1 MIIIFGKYCF
11 GVMDMESNEKGAY
24 RTKQREIILDY
35 LKKCQDG
42 HVTIDEVTD
51 HLKNEGNKVGR
62 TTIYRYMEKLADEGF
77 LRKYYIEEG
86 VGACYQYQGDDV
98 SCRNHFHLKCVK
110 CGKLFHVSCDF
121 LQQIEE
127 HVYEHHHFLVDNSK
141 TVLYGICEDCQA
153 GMGDEP
159 NTHHGECGCGHE
171 HDDDNKTGRG
181 E

>member
-1 MIIIFGKYCF
+1 
-11 GVMDMESNEKGAY
+11 MESNEKGAY

-51 HLKNEGNKVGR
+51 HLKSEGNKVGR

-86 VGACYQYQGDDV
+86 VGACYQYQGN
-98 SCRNHFHLKCVK
+98 SESACRSHFHLKCVK
-110 CGKLFHVSCDF
+110 CGRLFHVSCDF

-127 HVYEHHHFLVDNSK
+127 HVYDHHHFLVDNSK
-141 TVLYGICEDCQA
+141 TVLYGICEACQK
-153 GMGDEP
+153 DEQDY
-159 NTHHGECGCGHE
+159 E
-171 HDDDNKTGRG
+171 NKTGIG

>member
-1 MIIIFGKYCF
+1 
-11 GVMDMESNEKGAY
+11 MENNEKGAY

-86 VGACYQYQGDDV
+86 VGACYQYQGEDTA
-98 SCRNHFHLKCVK
+98 CRNHFHLKCVK
-110 CGKLFHVSCDF
+110 CGRLFHVSCDF

-141 TVLYGICEDCQA
+141 TVLYGVCEACQKDT
-153 GMGDEP
+153 DEDIG
-159 NTHHGECGCGHE
+159 THHGGCSCGHV
-171 HDDDNKTGRG
+171 HNSDNKTGRG

>member
-1 MIIIFGKYCF
+1 MFLKYCF
-11 GVMDMESNEKGAY
+11 GVMNMEGNEKGAY

-51 HLKNEGNKVGR
+51 HLKSEGNKVGR

-86 VGACYQYQGDDV
+86 VGACYQYQGN
-98 SCRNHFHLKCVK
+98 SESACRNHFHLRCVK
-110 CGKLFHVSCDF
+110 CGRLFHVSCDF

-141 TVLYGICEDCQA
+141 TVLYGICEACQK
-153 GMGDEP
+153 DEQ
-159 NTHHGECGCGHE
+159 NDE
-171 HDDDNKTGRG
+171 NKTGRG

>member
-1 MIIIFGKYCF
+1 
-11 GVMDMESNEKGAY
+11 MESNEKGAY

-86 VGACYQYQGDDV
+86 VGACYQYQGN
-98 SCRNHFHLKCVK
+98 SESACRSHFHLKCVK
-110 CGKLFHVSCDF
+110 CGRLFHVSCDF

-141 TVLYGICEDCQA
+141 TVLYGICEDCQRQEQD
-153 GMGDEP
+153 DEK
-159 NTHHGECGCGHE
+159 
-171 HDDDNKTGRG
+171 KTGRG

>member
-1 MIIIFGKYCF
+1 
-11 GVMDMESNEKGAY
+11 MESNEKGAY

-51 HLKNEGNKVGR
+51 HLKNEGNRVGR

-86 VGACYQYQGDDV
+86 VGACYQYQGN
-98 SCRNHFHLKCVK
+98 SESACRSHFHLKCVK
-110 CGKLFHVSCDF
+110 CGRLFHVSCDF

-127 HVYEHHHFLVDNSK
+127 HLYEHHHFLVDNSK
-141 TVLYGICEDCQA
+141 TVLYGICEDCQRIEQD
-153 GMGDEP
+153 DEK
-159 NTHHGECGCGHE
+159 
-171 HDDDNKTGRG
+171 KTGRG

>member
-1 MIIIFGKYCF
+1 
-11 GVMDMESNEKGAY
+11 MESNEKGAY

-51 HLKNEGNKVGR
+51 HLKSEGNKVGR

-86 VGACYQYQGDDV
+86 VGACYQYQGN
-98 SCRNHFHLKCVK
+98 SESACRSHFHLKCVK
-110 CGKLFHVSCDF
+110 CGRLFHVSCDF

-141 TVLYGICEDCQA
+141 TVLYGICEVCQK
-153 GMGDEP
+153 DEQ
-159 NTHHGECGCGHE
+159 NDE
-171 HDDDNKTGRG
+171 NKTGRG

>member
-1 MIIIFGKYCF
+1 
-11 GVMDMESNEKGAY
+11 MESNEKGAY

-86 VGACYQYQGDDV
+86 VGACYQYQGDNEAT
-98 SCRNHFHLKCVK
+98 CRSHFHLKCVK
-110 CGKLFHVSCDF
+110 CGKLFHVDCDF
-121 LQQIEE
+121 LKQIEE

-141 TVLYGICEDCQA
+141 TVLYGICEACQRA
-153 GMGDEP
+153 EADDE
-159 NTHHGECGCGHE
+159 
-171 HDDDNKTGRG
+171 NKTGRG